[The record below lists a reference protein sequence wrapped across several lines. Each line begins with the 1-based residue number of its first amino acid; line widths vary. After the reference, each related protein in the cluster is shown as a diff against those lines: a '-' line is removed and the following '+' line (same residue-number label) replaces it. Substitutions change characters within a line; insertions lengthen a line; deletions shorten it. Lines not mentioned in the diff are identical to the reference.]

1 MQTKPGMSDGTGNAK
16 GHLSKCGTTTP
27 HSLALSVHNP
37 TLRPPQFPDPGLHL
51 EVISRRRTRRW
62 GGGSRR
68 FRDSG
73 GAGVS
78 EPCMFYV
85 CHLRAIPQSGVMSSS
100 KPDGAQEPSCLG
112 SLPVSD
118 AEEAKFPMPSMP
130 IYEMGSLG

>member
-1 MQTKPGMSDGTGNAK
+1 MG
-16 GHLSKCGTTTP
+16 
-27 HSLALSVHNP
+27 
-37 TLRPPQFPDPGLHL
+37 
-51 EVISRRRTRRW
+51 
-62 GGGSRR
+62 GGGSPRR

-78 EPCMFYV
+78 EPCTLYV

-112 SLPVSD
+112 SRRLPVSD
-118 AEEAKFPMPSMP
+118 AEEAKFPMPSML